1 MAHERAH
8 ILKNGRHYNENIF
21 YGIDYNKTIFKWHP
35 LKSKHFFMAEIKMRS
50 FLNGIDYR
58 ESRM

>member
-1 MAHERAH
+1 MADIIMRT
-8 ILKNGRHYNENIF
+8 LFN
-21 YGIDYNKTIFKWHP
+21 GIDYNKTIFKWHP

-58 ESRM
+58 ERPDIFILLNLRRN